1 MFRDRED
8 AGIQLA
14 TRLKQFGAQQPVVI
28 GLPRGGVP
36 VACVIA
42 KTLHAPLDVIVV
54 RKLGVP
60 TNPELGFGAV
70 SEEHVVVYNQDLIRL
85 ADIEQIDIDA
95 TIDRERRE
103 MNRRVTEIRKRFP
116 EQPLKGRNVIIVDD
130 GIATGI
136 DAKAACRVARAR
148 GAARVV
154 LATPVAPRD
163 WKMTLAREADDF
175 VAVLEDPE
183 FVAVG
188 AYYLDFTQV
197 SDDEV
202 LATLDSACL
211 TV

>member
-1 MFRDRED
+1 MFSDRVD
-8 AGIQLA
+8 AGTQLA
-14 TRLKQFGAQQPVVI
+14 AKLQSYASQNPVII

-36 VACVIA
+36 VACVVA

-60 TNPELGFGAV
+60 VNPELGFGAV
-70 SEEHVVVYNQDLIRL
+70 SEEHVVVFNQEVIRL
-85 ADIEQIDIDA
+85 ADIEQIEIDA
-95 TIDRERRE
+95 AIDRERRE
-103 MNRRVTEIRKRFP
+103 LNRRVTSIRKRFP
-116 EQPLKGRNVIIVDD
+116 EQPLKGRVVIIIDD

-163 WKMTLAREADDF
+163 WKITLAREADDF
-175 VAVLEDPE
+175 VAVLEDPG
-183 FVAVG
+183 FMAVG
-188 AYYLDFTQV
+188 AYYLDFTQT

-202 LATLDSACL
+202 LTALDSACL
-211 TV
+211 TA

>member
-14 TRLKQFGAQQPVVI
+14 ARLRHFGAHQPVVI

-36 VACVIA
+36 VACAVA

-60 TNPELGFGAV
+60 VNPELGFGAV

-85 ADIEQIDIDA
+85 ADIEQIEIDA
-95 TIDRERRE
+95 AIDRERRE
-103 MNRRVTEIRKRFP
+103 VNRRVTAIRKRFP
-116 EQPLKGRNVIIVDD
+116 EQPLKGRTVIIVDD

-148 GAARVV
+148 GATRVV

-163 WKMTLAREADDF
+163 WKVTLAREADDF

-183 FVAVG
+183 FIAVG
-188 AYYLDFTQV
+188 AYYLDFAQI
-197 SDDEV
+197 SDDQV

>member
-1 MFRDRED
+1 MFHNRTD
-8 AGIQLA
+8 AGTQLA
-14 TRLKQFGAQQPVVI
+14 AKLASYASQDPVVI

-36 VACVIA
+36 VACVVA
-42 KTLHAPLDVIVV
+42 KALHAPLDVIVV

-60 TNPELGFGAV
+60 VNPELGFGAV
-70 SEEHVVVYNQDLIRL
+70 SEEHVVVFNQEVIRL
-85 ADIEQIDIDA
+85 ADIEEIDIEA

-103 MNRRVTEIRKRFP
+103 LNRRITAIRKRFP
-116 EQPLKGRNVIIVDD
+116 EHALKGRTVIIVDD

-163 WKMTLAREADDF
+163 WRITLAREADEF
-175 VAVLEDPE
+175 VAVIEDPD
-183 FVAVG
+183 FLAVG
-188 AYYLDFTQV
+188 AYYLDFAQT

-202 LATLDSACL
+202 LAALDNACL
-211 TV
+211 TA